1 MSQINIILIRHG
13 EASASWGDDPDPGL
27 SQLGENQAIELI
39 DNNELLFLENYHFI
53 SSPKSRAL
61 MTAAPIAKKYYKDVE
76 INAVFSEIPS
86 NGIDPKDKKDWLT
99 KIIKTDL
106 INLPNEVNDW
116 RSELTKQI
124 LSIKRDT
131 IIFSHF
137 MVINALIAELTNNK
151 NLLCFYP
158 DYTSVTKIIMN
169 NNKVEEFY
177 IGGER
182 KTPINL

>member
-27 SQLGENQAIELI
+27 SQLGMNQAADLI
-39 DNNELLFLENYHFI
+39 KNNELLFLDGYHFI
-53 SSPKSRAL
+53 SSPKSRAQ
-61 MTAAPIAKKYYKDVE
+61 MTAAPLAKKYNKDIE

-86 NGIDPKDKKDWLT
+86 NGIDAKNKKDWLT
-99 KIIKTDL
+99 KIIKMDL
-106 INLPNEVNDW
+106 IDLPHEVNDW
-116 RSELTKQI
+116 REKLIKKILT
-124 LSIKRDT
+124 IKKDT

-137 MVINALIAELTNNK
+137 MVINALISELTNNQ

-158 DYTSVTKIIMN
+158 DYTSITKIIIN

-177 IGGER
+177 VGGER

>member
-39 DNNELLFLENYHFI
+39 NNNELLLLENYHFI

-61 MTAAPIAKKYYKDVE
+61 MTAAPLAKKYNKDVE

-99 KIIKTDL
+99 KIIKMDL
-106 INLPNEVNDW
+106 INLPNEVNNW

-124 LSIKRDT
+124 LLIERDT

-137 MVINALIAELTNNK
+137 MVINALVGELAK
-151 NLLCFYP
+151 HPNLLHFYP
-158 DYTSVTKIIMN
+158 DYTSITKINLKDGAPKSFSIEGS
-169 NNKVEEFY
+169 K
-177 IGGER
+177 
-182 KTPINL
+182 KTIINL

>member
-13 EASASWGDDPDPGL
+13 EASAAWGDDPDPVL

-61 MTAAPIAKKYYKDVE
+61 MTAAPLAKKYNKDVE

-86 NGIDPKDKKDWLT
+86 NGIELKNKKNWLT
-99 KIIKTDL
+99 EIIKMDL

>member
-61 MTAAPIAKKYYKDVE
+61 MTAAPLAKKYNKDVE

-124 LSIKRDT
+124 LSIKSDT